1 MQNSGN
7 RKYNI
12 RGILK
17 EVKRREKEGRKA
29 MTLVNKLCINDLKD
43 SSMSID
49 LTSRNL
55 RSED

>member
-1 MQNSGN
+1 MQSSSN

-17 EVKRREKEGRKA
+17 EVERREKEGRKV

-43 SSMSID
+43 SSISID